1 MTLDDLDGRLFCDVP
16 EVARMTGRDERTVR
30 ESIKAG
36 QIPGTQIG
44 KQYLVP
50 ASWLRGQ
57 VSPTQV
63 TSPGNAVPDM
73 EQLAD
78 LLMDRLVARFARMF
92 GAMGDA
98 ETAV

>member
-1 MTLDDLDGRLFCDVP
+1 MTLDDLGDRLFCDVP
-16 EVARMTGRDERTVR
+16 ELARITGRDERTVR

-50 ASWLRGQ
+50 TAWLRGQ
-57 VSPTQV
+57 VSPAQV
-63 TSPGNAVPDM
+63 TSGGTSAPDM

-78 LLMDRLVARFARMF
+78 LLMDRLVVRFARMF
-92 GAMGDA
+92 AAVGDVEA
-98 ETAV
+98 AV